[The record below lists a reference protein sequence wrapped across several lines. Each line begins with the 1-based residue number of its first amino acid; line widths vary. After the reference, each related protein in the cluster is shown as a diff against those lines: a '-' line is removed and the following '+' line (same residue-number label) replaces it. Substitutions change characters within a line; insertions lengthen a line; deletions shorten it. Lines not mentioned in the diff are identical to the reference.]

1 MTKQF
6 NPFETDWISPP
17 GDTIADMLEELG
29 WTQADFALRMG
40 YSEKHVNQLIKG
52 KAPITAE
59 TAFKLER
66 VLGSSVSFWLKRET
80 TYREKLIRE
89 IEEETCSKWG
99 DWLEQLPVKELMD
112 SGSITKRRYDS
123 KNKPNLVRDL
133 LRFLGVASPD
143 EWNNFCVKMDSHF
156 RRTREEQS
164 NTQAI
169 AVWLRLGEKKAAHL
183 QVSSYNKSKF
193 KKNLDEIRKL
203 TVLPPEEFQQ
213 KLCALCVDAGVTL
226 VLVPAIKN
234 AHVSG
239 VARWL
244 SPQRPL
250 IQLSLYGKAN
260 DRFWFTFFHE
270 AAHILLHDKKQIF
283 LDDLTGT
290 ESTKTIE
297 REANDW
303 ARDFL
308 IPPKDYE
315 EQQKFL
321 VDEGKITH
329 FAENLGIHAGIV
341 VGRLQ
346 YDEKLDY
353 RSQLNRLKSRFDTDK
368 EGNLISKQG

>member
-1 MTKQF
+1 MAKQF

-17 GDTIADMLEELG
+17 GDTIADMLEERG

-52 KAPITAE
+52 KAPITPE

-66 VLGSSVSFWLKRET
+66 VLGSSVSFWLKREA

-89 IEEETCSKWG
+89 IEEETCSQWI
-99 DWLEQLPVKELMD
+99 DWLDKLPVKDLMNAGCI
-112 SGSITKRRYDS
+112 SKRRYDN
-123 KNKPNLVRDL
+123 KNKPSLVRDL
-133 LRFLGVASPD
+133 LSFFGVASPE
-143 EWNNFCVKMDSHF
+143 EWERFYLKMDSHF
-156 RRTREEQS
+156 RRTRENQS
-164 NTQAI
+164 NMQAI
-169 AVWLRLGEKKAAHL
+169 AAWLRLGERRASNI
-183 QVSSYNKSKF
+183 QGSSYSKSKF
-193 KKNLDEIRKL
+193 KKNLAEIRQL

-213 KLCALCVDAGVTL
+213 QLYALCADAGVTL

-283 LDDLTGT
+283 LDDLRGT

-308 IPPKDYE
+308 IPPDDYE
-315 EQQKFL
+315 EQRRFL
-321 VDEGKITH
+321 ADEGAITY
-329 FAENLGIHAGIV
+329 FAEKMGIHAGIV

-346 YDEKLDY
+346 YDEQLDY
-353 RSQLNRLKSRFDTDK
+353 RQLNYLKCRFDTDE
-368 EGNLISKQG
+368 EGNLISKQD